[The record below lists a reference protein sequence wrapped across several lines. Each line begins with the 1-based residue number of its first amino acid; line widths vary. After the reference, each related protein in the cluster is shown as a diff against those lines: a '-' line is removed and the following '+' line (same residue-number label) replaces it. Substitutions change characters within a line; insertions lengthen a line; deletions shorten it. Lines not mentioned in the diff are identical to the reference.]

1 MPEVSI
7 GGRMVGDG
15 HPVYI
20 VAELG
25 INHTGSIDRALYQID
40 LAQKAG
46 ADAIKFQK
54 RTPELSVPKHMQD
67 VIRETPWGPMTY
79 MEYRKRVEFDEAEYT
94 IIDAHCKAKGIQW
107 FVSVW
112 DEGAVA
118 FMEQFDPIAYKIG
131 SPSLTD
137 KHLLE
142 TVAKTRRPTILSTGM
157 STNEQI
163 CGAQL
168 LLKPEILCHCTSI
181 YPCPPEKLNLQMVE
195 YMGFQ
200 RIYPKVV
207 GYSGHE
213 EGTVTTVV
221 AVALGAKFIERH
233 FTNDRTQWG
242 TDQKASLDAQSFA
255 QMVTDIRT
263 VEVALGDG
271 VKVVYDEEREAMA
284 KLRRVR

>member
-1 MPEVSI
+1 MPEVMI

-40 LAQKAG
+40 LAHEAG
-46 ADAIKFQK
+46 ADAVKFQK

-79 MEYRKRVEFDEAEYT
+79 MEYRERVEFDEAEYT
-94 IIDAHCKAKGIQW
+94 IIDAHCKMKGIQW
-107 FVSVW
+107 FTSVW

-137 KHLLE
+137 LHLLE
-142 TVAKTRRPTILSTGM
+142 TVQKTGKPIILSTGM
-157 STNEQI
+157 STDVELI
-163 CGAQL
+163 KALMCCDV
-168 LLKPEILCHCTSI
+168 KILCHCTSI
-181 YPCPPEKLNLQMVE
+181 YPCPPEKLNLRCIE
-195 YMGFQ
+195 RLNGTFH
-200 RIYPKVV
+200 PVV

-213 EGTVTTVV
+213 EGTLTTVA
-221 AVALGAKFIERH
+221 AV
-233 FTNDRTQWG
+233 
-242 TDQKASLDAQSFA
+242 
-255 QMVTDIRT
+255 
-263 VEVALGDG
+263 
-271 VKVVYDEEREAMA
+271 
-284 KLRRVR
+284 